1 MWLLLFNCDS
11 KLGVAKPEI
20 PVLALREPESDI
32 LTAWQLISSLFS
44 EIFLENNFAAEL
56 MWPRKQLGL
65 YATFWLHGAKV
76 MWNTALSIVFFFF
89 LQQQML

>member
-32 LTAWQLISSLFS
+32 LAAWQLISSLFS
-44 EIFLENNFAAEL
+44 EILLEIILQPNSCGLENNSAYMLCFGSMVQKWCETL
-56 MWPRKQLGL
+56 
-65 YATFWLHGAKV
+65 
-76 MWNTALSIVFFFF
+76 LSLFFFF
-89 LQQQML
+89 LQ